1 VVDGVVYD
9 VDVAP
14 MMLFHD
20 DPPSVLSCHCT
31 EADGLAIDDAVN
43 VALDGTLTVWD
54 IGALEMIGAYCTVN
68 IAVLVLV
75 DP

>member
-14 MMLFHD
+14 MMLFHV

-31 EADGLAIDDAVN
+31 VSDGLVDEAEN
-43 VALDGTLTVWD
+43 VALDGTLTV
-54 IGALEMIGAYCTVN
+54 
-68 IAVLVLV
+68 
-75 DP
+75 